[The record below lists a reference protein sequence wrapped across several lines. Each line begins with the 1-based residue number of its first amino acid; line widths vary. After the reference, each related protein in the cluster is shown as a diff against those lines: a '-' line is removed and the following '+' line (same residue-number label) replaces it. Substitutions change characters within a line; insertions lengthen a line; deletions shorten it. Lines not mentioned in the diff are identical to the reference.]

1 MVSHTA
7 TGEWQSFEG
16 RMRRRRAERLALR
29 ADVAA
34 DAGCIEEARE
44 ALAEA
49 RTLAPTLPELDR
61 IEHKLDRPAP
71 VAYVSPAL
79 GLPPEGGSHA
89 EPRSGSHAEFQ
100 GGSHAEFDGG
110 SHVSALGSAERPTAV
125 AALGREEADEPL
137 EAPLVASGFSRKST
151 TATAAAVLA
160 LIAGGAAA
168 TFFYS
173 GSQTPAL
180 EPTQEFRD
188 VVQQVTPPPA
198 GYVAVD
204 RSASPATQPQPVST
218 TGSLDPVP
226 AMRST
231 SEPAAAS
238 DRTIVPASFTRVEPA
253 PAPATPPASATGVPP
268 PAPAPAL
275 PEIATSPVPPL
286 ERVAR
291 DAGDTPRPPSLATDT
306 LASTPGATAAPP
318 EPLVPQDALVRSAL
332 DRYAAA
338 YSSLDADAAQR
349 VWPGVNRGALSR
361 AFDGLASQR
370 VSLGS
375 CNIDVAGATAHAR
388 CAGST
393 TWQPKVGSGGS
404 RTDRHT
410 WTFDLA
416 RAGSGWQIVNANV
429 QNR

>member
-79 GLPPEGGSHA
+79 GLPPE
-89 EPRSGSHAEFQ
+89 

-231 SEPAAAS
+231 SEPSAAS

-253 PAPATPPASATGVPP
+253 PAPAAPPASATAS

-291 DAGDTPRPPSLATDT
+291 DAGDTPRPPSIATDT
-306 LASTPGATAAPP
+306 LASTPGAAAAPP

>member
-16 RMRRRRAERLALR
+16 RMRRRRAQRLALR

-34 DAGCIEEARE
+34 DAGCLEEARE
-44 ALAEA
+44 ALDEA
-49 RTLAPTLPELDR
+49 RKLAPTLPDLDR
-61 IEHKLDRPAP
+61 IQHKLDHPLE
-71 VAYVSPAL
+71 VAVVE
-79 GLPPEGGSHA
+79 LPPEGGSHVA
-89 EPRSGSHAEFQ
+89 LRGELPGEP
-100 GGSHAEFDGG
+100 
-110 SHVSALGSAERPTAV
+110 V
-125 AALGREEADEPL
+125 AALGHEPFPEPL
-137 EAPLVASGFSRKST
+137 EVPVASAFRRKS
-151 TATAAAVLA
+151 AAAAVLA

-168 TFFYS
+168 TFFYG
-173 GSQTPAL
+173 GSRAPAL

-188 VVQQVTPPPA
+188 VVQQVTPPPS

-204 RSASPATQPQPVST
+204 RSASPAAQPEAVST

-226 AMRST
+226 ATRST
-231 SEPAAAS
+231 SEPPPAPE
-238 DRTIVPASFTRVEPA
+238 RTIVPASFTRFEPA
-253 PAPATPPASATGVPP
+253 PAPAAPPVNSSPTPPPTTSLPDISA
-268 PAPAPAL
+268 
-275 PEIATSPVPPL
+275 SPVPPL

-291 DAGDTPRPPSLATDT
+291 DAGDTPRPPSIATDT
-306 LASTPGATAAPP
+306 LASTPGVPAAVAP
-318 EPLVPQDALVRSAL
+318 EPVVAQDALVRSAL

-349 VWPGVNRGALSR
+349 VWPGVNRAALSR

-375 CNIDVAGATAHAR
+375 CNIDVAGASAHAR

-429 QNR
+429 QNK

>member
-49 RTLAPTLPELDR
+49 RALAPTLPELDR

-71 VAYVSPAL
+71 VARVSPAL
-79 GLPPEGGSHA
+79 GLPPKGGSHA
-89 EPRSGSHAEFQ
+89 ELQ
-100 GGSHAEFDGG
+100 GGSHAEFQGG

-125 AALGREEADEPL
+125 AALGREEADEPFDT
-137 EAPLVASGFSRKST
+137 APVVSGFSRKSA
-151 TATAAAVLA
+151 ATAAAVLA

-168 TFFYS
+168 IFFYS
-173 GSQTPAL
+173 GRQTPAL

-226 AMRST
+226 AVRST

-253 PAPATPPASATGVPP
+253 PAPAAPPASATAA
-268 PAPAPAL
+268 PAPPPAL

-291 DAGDTPRPPSLATDT
+291 DAGDAPRPPSIATDT

-318 EPLVPQDALVRSAL
+318 EPLVPPDALVRSAL

>member
-1 MVSHTA
+1 MDLP
-7 TGEWQSFEG
+7 
-16 RMRRRRAERLALR
+16 LAVGLR
-29 ADVAA
+29 
-34 DAGCIEEARE
+34 
-44 ALAEA
+44 
-49 RTLAPTLPELDR
+49 
-61 IEHKLDRPAP
+61 
-71 VAYVSPAL
+71 
-79 GLPPEGGSHA
+79 PEGGSHI
-89 EPRSGSHAEFQ
+89 
-100 GGSHAEFDGG
+100 
-110 SHVSALGSAERPTAV
+110 SALGGGESLHAV
-125 AALGREEADEPL
+125 AALGHEEPDEPL
-137 EAPLVASGFSRKST
+137 EAPPVASGFSRS
-151 TATAAAVLA
+151 ATAAAVLA
-160 LIAGGAAA
+160 LIAGGGAA

-173 GSQTPAL
+173 GSQTPRL

-198 GYVAVD
+198 GYVALD

-253 PAPATPPASATGVPP
+253 PAPAAPPASATAAPAP
-268 PAPAPAL
+268 APAPAPAL

-291 DAGDTPRPPSLATDT
+291 DPGDTPRPPSIATDT

-318 EPLVPQDALVRSAL
+318 EPIVPQDALVRSAL
-332 DRYAAA
+332 DRYASA

-375 CNIDVAGATAHAR
+375 CDIDVAGATAHAR

-393 TWQPKVGSGGS
+393 TWQPKVGSGGR

-416 RAGSGWQIVNANV
+416 RAGSGWQIVNASV

>member
-100 GGSHAEFDGG
+100 GGSHAEFQDG

-253 PAPATPPASATGVPP
+253 PAPAAPPASATAS

-291 DAGDTPRPPSLATDT
+291 DAGDTPRPPSIATDT
-306 LASTPGATAAPP
+306 LASTPGAAAAPP

>member
-34 DAGCIEEARE
+34 DAGCIQEARE

-49 RTLAPTLPELDR
+49 RKLAPTLPDLDR
-61 IEHKLDRPAP
+61 IEHKLDRSVELPP
-71 VAYVSPAL
+71 D
-79 GLPPEGGSHA
+79 LPPEGGSHIELPPPVA
-89 EPRSGSHAEFQ
+89 LRSEGRSHI
-100 GGSHAEFDGG
+100 
-110 SHVSALGSAERPTAV
+110 SALGGGESLHAV
-125 AALGREEADEPL
+125 AALGHEEPDDPL
-137 EAPLVASGFSRKST
+137 EAPPVASGFSRS
-151 TATAAAVLA
+151 ATAAAVLA

-188 VVQQVTPPPA
+188 VVQQVTPPPG

>member
-100 GGSHAEFDGG
+100 GGSHAEFQDG

-231 SEPAAAS
+231 SEPSAAS

-253 PAPATPPASATGVPP
+253 PAPAAPPASATAS

-291 DAGDTPRPPSLATDT
+291 DAGDTPRPPSIATDT
-306 LASTPGATAAPP
+306 LASTPGAAAAPP

>member
-49 RTLAPTLPELDR
+49 RHLAPTLADLDR
-61 IEHKLDRPAP
+61 IEHKLDRS
-71 VAYVSPAL
+71 V
-79 GLPPEGGSHA
+79 GS
-89 EPRSGSHAEFQ
+89 Q
-100 GGSHAEFDGG
+100 I
-110 SHVSALGSAERPTAV
+110 SALGGGESLNAV

-137 EAPLVASGFSRKST
+137 DAAPVASGFSRKSA

-168 TFFYS
+168 TFIYS
-173 GSQTPAL
+173 NHTQRL

-204 RSASPATQPQPVST
+204 RSASPATQPEPVST

-226 AMRST
+226 AIRPT
-231 SEPAAAS
+231 SEPAAAE
-238 DRTIVPASFTRVEPA
+238 RTIVPASFTRVEPA
-253 PAPATPPASATGVPP
+253 PAPAPAAPPASATAA

-275 PEIATSPVPPL
+275 PEIAASPVPPL

-291 DAGDTPRPPSLATDT
+291 DAGEAPRPPSIATDT

-318 EPLVPQDALVRSAL
+318 EPLVPQDSLVRSAL

-393 TWQPKVGSGGS
+393 TWQPKVGSGS

>member
-71 VAYVSPAL
+71 VAYISPAL
-79 GLPPEGGSHA
+79 GLPSEGGSHA
-89 EPRSGSHAEFQ
+89 EPQGGSHAEFQ
-100 GGSHAEFDGG
+100 GGSHI
-110 SHVSALGSAERPTAV
+110 SALGGGESLNAV

-168 TFFYS
+168 TFFYT

-226 AMRST
+226 AMQST

-253 PAPATPPASATGVPP
+253 PAPAAPPASATAAPV
-268 PAPAPAL
+268 PAPAL

-291 DAGDTPRPPSLATDT
+291 DAGDTPRPPSIATDT
-306 LASTPGATAAPP
+306 LASTPGAAAAPP